1 LDLTALPVVGFEFLK
16 IYFTSTNLEQ
26 RKLQKIVVPEKKKTN
41 AYNGGYYSTWSNTNA
56 KKDDEVEPSDDDA
69 TFKVNVDPSLLTK
82 IDMMWAITLECQ
94 DEAVISK
101 ATAFLVNC
109 YLSVADELEDRRTS
123 VLQSLNAQ
131 CFELIKS
138 NQDKPQVIKRIVK
151 ILQDVIR
158 ISEKKGTGGVQPHN
172 AILKGEM
179 FDRVIVRY
187 MVKNKQSY
195 QGLLKLDRSVVVKL
209 FTSATVWEFKKE
221 VSSML
226 GLSPKYIKLTMPN
239 KDVIKDNQHG
249 MTLQELDLKNG
260 DILTA
265 EKLSIVENIVEA
277 PLVDFQKGCLV
288 PRAVEIFTEWYDI
301 YKNEETGLMD
311 AAHVAKFIA
320 GATKQECDANDNRVQ
335 GILSKYDN
343 DKDGQLNLQ
352 EFLDFYYQSSSG
364 QTLKAV
370 HSNLKNHN
378 VRLDLK
384 RMSEIVEEVS
394 FAEHEMP
401 RHTLSSN
408 QEQFQALFG
417 LLDRNDDTSEDVWNL
432 VRMLATN

>member
-1 LDLTALPVVGFEFLK
+1 
-16 IYFTSTNLEQ
+16 
-26 RKLQKIVVPEKKKTN
+26 
-41 AYNGGYYSTWSNTNA
+41 
-56 KKDDEVEPSDDDA
+56 
-69 TFKVNVDPSLLTK
+69 
-82 IDMMWAITLECQ
+82 
-94 DEAVISK
+94 
-101 ATAFLVNC
+101 
-109 YLSVADELEDRRTS
+109 
-123 VLQSLNAQ
+123 
-131 CFELIKS
+131 
-138 NQDKPQVIKRIVK
+138 VIKRIVK

-249 MTLQELDLKNG
+249 MTLQELQLKNG

-277 PLVDFQKGCLV
+277 PLVDVQKGCLV

-320 GATKQECDANDNRVQ
+320 GATKQECDGNDNRVQ

-343 DKDGQLNLQ
+343 DKDGNLNLQ

-364 QTLKAV
+364 STLKAV

-384 RMSEIVEEVS
+384 RMSEIVEDVS

-408 QEQFQALFG
+408 QE
-417 LLDRNDDTSEDVWNL
+417 
-432 VRMLATN
+432 